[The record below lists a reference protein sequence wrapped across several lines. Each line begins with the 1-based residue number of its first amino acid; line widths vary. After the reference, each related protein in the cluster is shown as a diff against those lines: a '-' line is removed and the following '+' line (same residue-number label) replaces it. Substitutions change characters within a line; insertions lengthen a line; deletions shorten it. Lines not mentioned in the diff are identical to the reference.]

1 VTVTVRIPTAL
12 YIDAMP
18 IAIAPNAPISAT
30 YNIYTPSQQNGI
42 IIPVTISVFV
52 NGVYVGRATTHPISA
67 GDFGNFAFAENL
79 PVGTHYPLT
88 ISFAGNAQYGPSTFT
103 GYFNVVTYLTSTS
116 TPTAMH

>member
-1 VTVTVRIPTAL
+1 VTVTARIPTAL

-18 IAIAPNAPISAT
+18 IAIAPNAPVGAT

-42 IIPVTISVFV
+42 TIPVTISVFV
-52 NGVYVGRATTHPISA
+52 NGVYVGRATTHPIST

-88 ISFAGNAQYGPSTFT
+88 ISFAGNAQYGPRRLPDT
-103 GYFNVVTYLTSTS
+103 LTSL
-116 TPTAMH
+116 PI

>member
-1 VTVTVRIPTAL
+1 MTVTVRIPTAL

-18 IAIAPNAPISAT
+18 IAIAPNASIGAT

-42 IIPVTISVFV
+42 TIPVTISVFV
-52 NGVYVGRATTHPISA
+52 NGVYVGRQQHTPSA
-67 GDFGNFAFAENL
+67 RAIFGNFAFAENL

-88 ISFAGNAQYGPSTFT
+88 ISFAGNVQYGPSTYT

-116 TPTAMH
+116 TPTATR